1 MEIKAPVLRNFGYQI
16 SKRIMDFANM
26 PRKGMINISVTAVGR
41 EIRG

>member
-1 MEIKAPVLRNFGYQI
+1 MEIKALVLRNFSYQI

-26 PRKGMINISVTAVGR
+26 LRKGMINISVTAVNS